1 MPFIIES
8 QVSSRDKN
16 SQLSTPAPT
25 TTTRYDV
32 LSVLGPTR
40 EPPLSY
46 GGSLEPPKE
55 MILSGEKVEIIYR
68 R

>member
-1 MPFIIES
+1 MPFINES
-8 QVSSRDKN
+8 QVSNHDKN
-16 SQLSTPAPT
+16 SQTPVPAPT
-25 TTTRYDV
+25 TTIRYDV

-68 R
+68 Q